1 MLATLKAVYEM
12 LKNACEAH
20 SYRKSADGEES
31 KKYQEEIARLQ
42 KENKA
47 LLAEQ
52 DEAMKIIEE
61 MADFLEKH

>member
-1 MLATLKAVYEM
+1 MLVALKAVYEM

-20 SYRKSADGEES
+20 AARKSADGDEW
-31 KKYQEEIARLQ
+31 KKYKEEIARLQ

-47 LLAEQ
+47 LLDEQ
-52 DEAMKIIEE
+52 AQAITLINE